1 MNSVEFANP
10 GFFYLLLVLIP
21 MVAWYIWKQRD
32 IHASMQISSLNGFS
46 KAPKSYKIYF
56 RHLLFILRIFAIIFL
71 VFVLARPQS
80 TNSWQDVTTEG
91 IDIVLAMDVSGSMLA
106 EDFNPNR
113 LEAAKDVAKEF
124 IEARPNDRIGLVVFS
139 GESFTQCPLTIDHVI
154 LINLLKGIKSGMIE
168 DGTAIGTGLANAIAR
183 IKDSDAKSRVIIL
196 MTDGVSN
203 MGNIAP
209 VTAAEIAKTFGI
221 RVYTI
226 GVGTKGLAPYP
237 MKTPWGTT
245 QYQNMEVEIDE
256 PVLRDIAGLTDGK
269 YFRATDNKT
278 LKNIYKEIDKL
289 EKAKI
294 NVTNYSKKKEEFLFW
309 GLLAALMI
317 LLEILLKNTLL
328 KNTP

>member
-106 EDFNPNR
+106 EDFKPNR

>member
-106 EDFNPNR
+106 EDFKPNR

-139 GESFTQCPLTIDHVI
+139 GESFTQ
-154 LINLLKGIKSGMIE
+154 
-168 DGTAIGTGLANAIAR
+168 
-183 IKDSDAKSRVIIL
+183 
-196 MTDGVSN
+196 
-203 MGNIAP
+203 
-209 VTAAEIAKTFGI
+209 
-221 RVYTI
+221 
-226 GVGTKGLAPYP
+226 
-237 MKTPWGTT
+237 
-245 QYQNMEVEIDE
+245 
-256 PVLRDIAGLTDGK
+256 
-269 YFRATDNKT
+269 
-278 LKNIYKEIDKL
+278 
-289 EKAKI
+289 
-294 NVTNYSKKKEEFLFW
+294 
-309 GLLAALMI
+309 
-317 LLEILLKNTLL
+317 
-328 KNTP
+328 

>member
-1 MNSVEFANP
+1 
-10 GFFYLLLVLIP
+10 
-21 MVAWYIWKQRD
+21 
-32 IHASMQISSLNGFS
+32 
-46 KAPKSYKIYF
+46 
-56 RHLLFILRIFAIIFL
+56 
-71 VFVLARPQS
+71 
-80 TNSWQDVTTEG
+80 
-91 IDIVLAMDVSGSMLA
+91 
-106 EDFNPNR
+106 
-113 LEAAKDVAKEF
+113 
-124 IEARPNDRIGLVVFS
+124 
-139 GESFTQCPLTIDHVI
+139 
-154 LINLLKGIKSGMIE
+154 MIE